1 MRSNNKQVGYF
12 CSLVPWEI
20 MVAAGAQ
27 PRRITGEKESTSAA
41 DGYLYPNICPYI
53 KNVLSTAMDGG
64 FKELDGIVFA
74 RSCDGT
80 RRMYDVWNSHV
91 NTGFIYMLEVPGSND
106 GQAVQ
111 FFASQI
117 RDFSNAIGKAFKKKI
132 NDKSVSEAIR
142 KTNRVRQLMRN
153 VLFLQQTAPLPIR
166 GSRMFET
173 GTSLFNMDIQ
183 SSLQVLKAC
192 YQQSWGPE
200 PASAARR
207 KLRIM
212 ISGNVMDRPDL
223 FQIIEDAGADVPAA
237 DLCTGLR
244 HYDRIVDE
252 NNSDPYLA
260 LAQAYLGKPHCARTA
275 KPADRVEEIKEN
287 VGKYAIDGV
296 IVTSLKFCDLHLYD
310 APFIMKSLAEAG
322 IPALF
327 LENDYTFSSK
337 GQSRV
342 RVEAFL
348 EMLEGERS

>member
-1 MRSNNKQVGYF
+1 MSVSNNQVGYF
-12 CSLVPWEI
+12 CSLVPWEV

-27 PRRITGEKESTSAA
+27 ARRITGKNESTSAA

-64 FKELDGIVFA
+64 LEELDGIVFA
-74 RSCDGT
+74 RSCDGM
-80 RRMYDVWNSHV
+80 RRMYDVWNSHI

-117 RDFSNAIGKAFKKKI
+117 RDFSDAIGNAFKKKI
-132 NDKSVSEAIR
+132 TDKSLREAIR

-153 VLFLQQTAPLPIR
+153 VMFLQQTAPLPIS
-166 GSRMFET
+166 GSRVFEI
-173 GTSLFNMDIQ
+173 GTSLFNMDMQ
-183 SSLQVLKAC
+183 SSVEVLKAC
-192 YQQSWGPE
+192 YQQSWGTGPT
-200 PASAARR
+200 PATRG

-223 FQIIEDAGADVPAA
+223 FQIIEGAGADVPVA

-244 HYDRIVDE
+244 HYSRSVDE
-252 NNSDPYLA
+252 NGIDPYLA
-260 LAQAYLGKPHCARTA
+260 LAQSYLGKPHCARTA
-275 KPADRVEEIKEN
+275 SPVDRVEEMRGN
-287 VGKYAIDGV
+287 VRKYAIDGV

-310 APFIMKSLAEAG
+310 VPFIMKNLAEAG